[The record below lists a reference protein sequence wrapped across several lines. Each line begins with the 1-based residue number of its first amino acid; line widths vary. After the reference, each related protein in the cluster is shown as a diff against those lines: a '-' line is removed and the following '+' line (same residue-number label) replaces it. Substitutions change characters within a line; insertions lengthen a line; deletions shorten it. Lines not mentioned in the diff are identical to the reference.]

1 MRLTR
6 ARAENGLIR
15 STTILGMTAGGRAA
29 LGGDGQV
36 TNGSVVLKANA
47 RKTRRLAGGT
57 VLAGFAGSAA
67 DGLQLFERFEAKL
80 EAFHGN
86 LRRAA
91 VELARDWRSDR
102 VLRRLDAQLAAVNAE
117 TALLLTGSGD
127 VVEPDDG
134 IVAVGSG
141 GPFALAACRALR
153 RHTGLDPAR
162 CVAEALAIASE
173 MCVYTGAV
181 QEILILPE
189 SDSDPDRRRDFGT
202 ASDPK
207 SGRDSCTD
215 PGPNR
220 GGDSGTDSGPG
231 SDPGHD
237 GAVGEDRT

>member
-1 MRLTR
+1 MQPIR
-6 ARAENGLIR
+6 ARAEDGLIR
-15 STTILGMTAGGRAA
+15 ATTILGMAVGGRAA

-36 TNGSVVLKANA
+36 TNGSVILKANA

-162 CVAEALAIASE
+162 SVAEALAIAAE

-181 QEILILPE
+181 QEILVLPE
-189 SDSDPDRRRDFGT
+189 HAPDPARG
-202 ASDPK
+202 
-207 SGRDSCTD
+207 SGA
-215 PGPNR
+215 
-220 GGDSGTDSGPG
+220 DSGLGFDSGQN
-231 SDPGHD
+231 
-237 GAVGEDRT
+237 GATGEGRS

>member
-1 MRLTR
+1 MQPTR
-6 ARAENGLIR
+6 ARAEDALIR
-15 STTILGMTAGGRAA
+15 ATTILGMTVGGRAA

-36 TNGSVVLKANA
+36 TNGSVILKANA

-153 RHTGLDPAR
+153 RHTGFDPAR
-162 CVAEALAIASE
+162 CVAEALAIAAE
-173 MCVYTGAV
+173 MCVYTGAL
-181 QEILILPE
+181 QEILVLPE
-189 SDSDPDRRRDFGT
+189 HDSDLGRGFGT
-202 ASDPK
+202 DASL
-207 SGRDSCTD
+207 GFD
-215 PGPNR
+215 PGQDAAPSEAR
-220 GGDSGTDSGPG
+220 P
-231 SDPGHD
+231 
-237 GAVGEDRT
+237 